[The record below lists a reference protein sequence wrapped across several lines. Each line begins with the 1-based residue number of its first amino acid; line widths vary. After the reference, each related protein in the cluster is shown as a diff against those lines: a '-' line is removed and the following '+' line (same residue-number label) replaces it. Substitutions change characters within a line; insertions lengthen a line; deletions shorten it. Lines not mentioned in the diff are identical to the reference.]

1 MNFVE
6 NIIEKEAE
14 DNTSHVEG
22 TLPALNTIPGSG
34 DSDKVDVMEWLQCD
48 EYSSIGRDTNVMC
61 ASNNGSKHKYHKN
74 DDVPRCF
81 EVFEA
86 LETTVK
92 TETHG
97 ERIFA
102 ELDLLKKL
110 YNLF

>member
-61 ASNNGSKHKYHKN
+61 ASNNGSKHKYNDN

-81 EVFEA
+81 GVFEA